1 MCLAFAALY
10 SALESL
16 FVGVCA
22 GEVVGKKHSAKPFHS
37 LLPSVKHVPF
47 NKNFHLILVSWTWFP
62 QGWWILSFGKLQKA
76 LGRTAQVRPSFLL
89 LWEEPMSGCR
99 PGREADGAKPLDCV
113 CGGAGL
119 GAGFSSYCVQ
129 IPPCPSYSDER
140 AYPDDFR
147 PLRAVPLSITS
158 YLSNTGF

>member
-1 MCLAFAALY
+1 MCLDFAALY

-22 GEVVGKKHSAKPFHS
+22 GEVVGKKQSAKLFHS
-37 LLPSVKHVPF
+37 LLPSVKHVHF

-99 PGREADGAKPLDCV
+99 PGREADRAKPLDYV
-113 CGGAGL
+113 CGRAGGAG
-119 GAGFSSYCVQ
+119 VQ
-129 IPPCPSYSDER
+129 FILCSNTPCPSYGDER
-140 AYPDDFR
+140 AYPDDFK
-147 PLRAVPLSITS
+147 PIRAVPLSITS